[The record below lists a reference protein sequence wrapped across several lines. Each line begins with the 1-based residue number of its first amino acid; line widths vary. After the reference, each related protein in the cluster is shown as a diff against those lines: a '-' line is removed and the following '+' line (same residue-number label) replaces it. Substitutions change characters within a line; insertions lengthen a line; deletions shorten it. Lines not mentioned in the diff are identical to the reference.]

1 MTISKK
7 QYEKLQ
13 AELKEIKSYLKKI
26 ALPHETYLTNSQF
39 IEVMGVSI
47 KTAQTWRDEGKI
59 AFSQE
64 GRKIYYSLTDIE
76 EFMKNNYNQAFAFH
90 DKLKKIMR

>member
-1 MTISKK
+1 MIISKK

-13 AELKEIKSYLKKI
+13 ADLKEIKSYLKKI
-26 ALPHETYLTNSQF
+26 ALPHETYLTNTQF
-39 IEVMGVSI
+39 IEIMDVSF
-47 KTAQTWRDEGKI
+47 KTAQIWRNEGKI

-76 EFMKNNYNQAFAFH
+76 AFMKNHYNKAFAFH
-90 DKLKKIMR
+90 DKLKKITR